1 MKGDCGGQP
10 PNLEYGGSWEDE
22 QLTQQL
28 VPQHGLGLHSH
39 VHPGL
44 SQLQSLL
51 QYWDSISME
60 GPTPD
65 KKE

>member
-22 QLTQQL
+22 QLTQHL

-39 VHPGL
+39 VHPGR

-51 QYWDSISME
+51 QY
-60 GPTPD
+60 
-65 KKE
+65 